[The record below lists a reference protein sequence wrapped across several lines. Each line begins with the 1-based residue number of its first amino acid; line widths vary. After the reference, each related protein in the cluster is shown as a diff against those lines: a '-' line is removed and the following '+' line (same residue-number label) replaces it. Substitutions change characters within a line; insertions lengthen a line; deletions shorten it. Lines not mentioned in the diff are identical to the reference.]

1 MSKTVNEKHRT
12 KDGSMNITPS
22 IPPEAIPPRAQDPE
36 AMLAVQGKALS
47 LRTDPSMELIATLLV
62 VKCFR
67 NTLLEEYHAEW
78 PQFTQEKMKA
88 LMQQTVNKTYTALCA
103 LMGGTSDE
111 KQAIIDVLGE
121 NVSAAGWDKPQFEQD
136 MLRAMERAKRKRGVP
151 PSSDG
156 NKEQKRP

>member
-1 MSKTVNEKHRT
+1 MNNMPDEPLLHPLDPAFPKGKT
-12 KDGSMNITPS
+12 
-22 IPPEAIPPRAQDPE
+22 
-36 AMLAVQGKALS
+36 LS
-47 LRTDPSMELIATLLV
+47 LRTDPSMELLATLLV

-67 NTLLEEYHAEW
+67 NTVLEEYHTEW

-111 KQAIIDVLGE
+111 KQAIMDVLGE
-121 NVSAAGWDKPQFEQD
+121 QVSAVARWDKPQFEQD

-151 PSSDG
+151 TSPDG
-156 NKEQKRP
+156 NKEQKKRP